1 MLLLCLGTAVSLT
14 GLHAL
19 PEPHGWPRG
28 PSMTLP
34 WSSRGYP
41 MASPYSRRGHP
52 FITPLS
58 GSEAGAGVELN
69 GENTADWA
77 QLIIE
82 S

>member
-1 MLLLCLGTAVSLT
+1 MA
-14 GLHAL
+14 
-19 PEPHGWPRG
+19 
-28 PSMTLP
+28 P
-34 WSSRGYP
+34 WSLHDIA
-41 MASPYSRRGHP
+41 MVIQWLLKISPYSRHGHP